1 MERDLNEQI
10 IYGQASNEGIAIGPV
25 WVIDNANLA
34 ISVKK
39 IRSIQV
45 RPHQKRFSTA
55 KKLFLEEVEQLSV
68 NLDSATK
75 EILEAQKH
83 IVTDVD
89 IEAKINHLIEGER
102 YSIEYAIH
110 KTFGH
115 FIERLRESNSV
126 VFKQRIVD
134 LENIRDRLIE
144 LSHDRG
150 KQQKIPKGSILIVKE
165 ISPTDLVAYY
175 DQGISALVMDKGGLT
190 SHATIIAQS
199 LNIPC
204 VVSAKNA
211 VFVGK
216 NSEQAI
222 VDSNKG
228 AIIFNPKVSTLN
240 DYKTKV
246 KELFRVKKDRSKIKE
261 QSLTT
266 DGFNFHLRANIE
278 FVQELDQVKK
288 SGAEGIGLLRT
299 EALLYGSLEK
309 SSFEEQY
316 KFYDQIL
323 EKSSGVCTIRLFD
336 AGGDKLKVK
345 SEDEDNPFLGWR
357 GIRMLLDEREMLVE
371 QLKAILSVSGKYM
384 GRIQILVPMIT
395 NIPEIKEVK
404 SIIIEVQNGL
414 DKEGILYDKYVKLGI
429 MVEVPSVALLASHF
443 AKEVDFF
450 SIGTN
455 DLTQYALAVDR
466 GNERICSLYKH
477 THPAVWQLI
486 YQTVYS
492 AKKAS
497 IQLSVCGELAADQ
510 IGAATLIGMG
520 VNELSMSPH
529 SIPKIKHLLSSHSE
543 KKFRELAQK
552 VMNSSTTEEVN
563 IIYKALFS

>member
-144 LSHDRG
+144 LSHYRG

-246 KELFRVKKDRSKIKE
+246 KELYRVKNDRSKIKE

-299 EALLYGSLEK
+299 EALLYGSL
-309 SSFEEQY
+309 EQY

-477 THPAVWQLI
+477 NHPAVWQLI

-492 AKKAS
+492 AKKAN